1 MTEAG
6 KTICPI
12 GRIDTVCID
21 VSDLERAAT
30 FWGTLLDLQPGVA
43 NGQYLNL
50 GDFTSG
56 VRLLLQRVPETKIG
70 KNRIHLDID
79 VIDGEEAAKQ
89 VLALG
94 GAKLEDRD
102 DGQGPF
108 IVMTD
113 PDGNEFC
120 LTPHLDQTS

>member
-1 MTEAG
+1 MTHVEN
-6 KTICPI
+6 TIGAI
-12 GRIDTVCID
+12 GRIDTICID

-30 FWGTLLDLQPGVA
+30 FWGTLLGLQPGMA

-56 VRLLLQRVPETKIG
+56 VRLLLQRVPEAKIS

-79 VIDGEEAAKQ
+79 VIDGEEAAKR
-89 VLALG
+89 VMALG

>member
-1 MTEAG
+1 M
-6 KTICPI
+6 
-12 GRIDTVCID
+12 
-21 VSDLERAAT
+21 SAT
-30 FWGTLLDLQPGVA
+30 WNFWGTLLGLQPGVA

-70 KNRIHLDID
+70 KNRINLDID

-102 DGQGPF
+102 DGPRRQRVLPDSSSGPNKLNIAVQF
-108 IVMTD
+108 TSTPSPTVPNS
-113 PDGNEFC
+113 PDSCAHE
-120 LTPHLDQTS
+120 DVAR